1 MDNQD
6 ILERIKALVEEEH
19 SLREGS
25 TQAGT
30 GAPNILR
37 LQQVEE
43 QLDQCWDLLR
53 QRRAKKDY
61 GENPDEAE
69 VRPVSEV
76 EGYQLAPGHDLTDGL
91 PCRSRC
97 WETSCWADW

>member
-25 TQAGT
+25 ARSDGA
-30 GAPNILR
+30 GAPDILR

-53 QRRAKKDY
+53 QRRAKTDY

-76 EGYQLAPGHDLTDGL
+76 EGYQ
-91 PCRSRC
+91 S
-97 WETSCWADW
+97 

>member
-1 MDNQD
+1 MGPANRRGPAAVGRNEDTVDNQD

-19 SLREGS
+19 GLREGS
-25 TQAGT
+25 QAAGAGAGA
-30 GAPNILR
+30 GAPDILR

-76 EGYQLAPGHDLTDGL
+76 EGYQ
-91 PCRSRC
+91 S
-97 WETSCWADW
+97 

>member
-19 SLREGS
+19 GLRERSAQSG
-25 TQAGT
+25 GT
-30 GAPNILR
+30 GGPDILR

-76 EGYQLAPGHDLTDGL
+76 EGYQ
-91 PCRSRC
+91 S
-97 WETSCWADW
+97 

>member
-1 MDNQD
+1 VDPAKRRRPAAVGRKEDTVDNQD
-6 ILERIKALVEEEH
+6 ILERIKDLVEEEH
-19 SLREGS
+19 GLREGS
-25 TQAGT
+25 TQSGGT
-30 GAPNILR
+30 GSPDILR

-76 EGYQLAPGHDLTDGL
+76 EGYQ
-91 PCRSRC
+91 S
-97 WETSCWADW
+97 

>member
-19 SLREGS
+19 SLREEAEDS
-25 TQAGT
+25 NEVKAGQV
-30 GAPNILR
+30 PNPLR
-37 LQQVEE
+37 LQQLEE

-61 GENPDEAE
+61 GENPDEAQT
-69 VRPVSEV
+69 RPASEV
-76 EGYQLAPGHDLTDGL
+76 ENYNG
-91 PCRSRC
+91 
-97 WETSCWADW
+97 